1 MSFLTQLSFPVS
13 NKHGKCAFGALGPAP
28 GHTAATHPAA
38 LSSALQR
45 GVTAHHEVCQDCFLQ
60 ALLTYS
66 PLPLR
71 EPSPLHSTLFLA
83 VLFVSLSSHSFHCG
97 HLFSRSFQPVPFLH
111 LLHLPLP
118 VTSLPPYQGVVT
130 PPYLIHSYCV
140 CPSSLSQLLFHLPPA
155 SSPPSFKP
163 ARQSLL
169 QQGRLISIANTQ
181 RPPQPDIILHLSVM
195 NISHLPQEGFIQHGR
210 VGRGEGNM
218 VPQHK
223 LGQHQQIQERALS
236 HGNSMPRVSPSVSWV
251 QDPSP
256 GFSPRLSLG
265 LEGRS
270 VPSLLPHPPQFPVR

>member
-130 PPYLIHSYCV
+130 PWSHHTYSLLLCLPLLSV
-140 CPSSLSQLLFHLPPA
+140 SAPFPPSSCIF
-155 SSPPSFKP
+155 PSFLQACQAEPPP
-163 ARQSLL
+163 ARQ
-169 QQGRLISIANTQ
+169 A
-181 RPPQPDIILHLSVM
+181 D
-195 NISHLPQEGFIQHGR
+195 
-210 VGRGEGNM
+210 
-218 VPQHK
+218 
-223 LGQHQQIQERALS
+223 
-236 HGNSMPRVSPSVSWV
+236 
-251 QDPSP
+251 
-256 GFSPRLSLG
+256 
-265 LEGRS
+265 
-270 VPSLLPHPPQFPVR
+270 

>member
-1 MSFLTQLSFPVS
+1 MRMATGNDTFRQHPAFPVAGKATSPSPSTLLPYPCCSLCLFIIPFFPLWSSFLQVFPA
-13 NKHGKCAFGALGPAP
+13 CPF
-28 GHTAATHPAA
+28 
-38 LSSALQR
+38 
-45 GVTAHHEVCQDCFLQ
+45 
-60 ALLTYS
+60 S
-66 PLPLR
+66 P
-71 EPSPLHSTLFLA
+71 PSPSPSTCYLLA
-83 VLFVSLSSHSFHCG
+83 
-97 HLFSRSFQPVPFLH
+97 
-111 LLHLPLP
+111 
-118 VTSLPPYQGVVT
+118 SLPRSGDSLV

-140 CPSSLSQLLFHLPPA
+140 CPSSLSQLLFHLLPA

>member
-1 MSFLTQLSFPVS
+1 MRLFLTAACEEGGGDGGRDVLQAPGGCVSFLTQLSFPVS
-13 NKHGKCAFGALGPAP
+13 NKHGKCAFGTLGPAP

-71 EPSPLHSTLFLA
+71 EPSPPHSTLFLA

-130 PPYLIHSYCV
+130 PWSHHTLFTPTVSAPPLCLSSFSTFLLHLPLL
-140 CPSSLSQLLFHLPPA
+140 PSSLPGRA
-155 SSPPSFKP
+155 SSSK
-163 ARQSLL
+163 A
-169 QQGRLISIANTQ
+169 G
-181 RPPQPDIILHLSVM
+181 
-195 NISHLPQEGFIQHGR
+195 
-210 VGRGEGNM
+210 
-218 VPQHK
+218 
-223 LGQHQQIQERALS
+223 
-236 HGNSMPRVSPSVSWV
+236 
-251 QDPSP
+251 
-256 GFSPRLSLG
+256 
-265 LEGRS
+265 
-270 VPSLLPHPPQFPVR
+270 